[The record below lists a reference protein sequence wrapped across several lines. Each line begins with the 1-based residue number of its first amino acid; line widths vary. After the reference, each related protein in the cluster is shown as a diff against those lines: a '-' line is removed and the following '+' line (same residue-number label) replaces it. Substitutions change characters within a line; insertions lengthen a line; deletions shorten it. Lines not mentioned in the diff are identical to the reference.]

1 MKTFREFNEDT
12 SIDEVA
18 SILTRL
24 KMARAARKSKAKRL
38 IGAKRARKKIK
49 IDKKTLMKRATKRAR
64 NVLAKRRLKGA
75 KLSDLGAGQKVA
87 LSKYLDKKT
96 AKISKM
102 AKKLVNTCCTIREG
116 FFSLLIL
123 LFVGCDSNMEP
134 IEGTVK

>member
-1 MKTFREFNEDT
+1 MKTFREFNEDI
-12 SIDEVA
+12 SVDEAA

-75 KLSDLGAGQKVA
+75 KISDLGAGQKVA

-102 AKKLVNTCCTIREG
+102 AKKLVKVVRKDELAKKRGKKDPKQKIKANKSAIP
-116 FFSLLIL
+116 
-123 LFVGCDSNMEP
+123 N
-134 IEGTVK
+134 KK